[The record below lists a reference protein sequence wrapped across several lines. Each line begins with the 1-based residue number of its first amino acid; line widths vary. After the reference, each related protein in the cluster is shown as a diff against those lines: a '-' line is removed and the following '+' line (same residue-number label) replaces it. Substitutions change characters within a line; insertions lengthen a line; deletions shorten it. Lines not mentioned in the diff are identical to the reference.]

1 MHSSSRP
8 LEGLVGEPLNEVVFV
23 MDYFQVG
30 FNGQTLTCL
39 TAGRVE
45 LPSGERFVFPGR
57 GSRDALCGLIEAV
70 VDHVAD
76 NGRELRLTFRDGR
89 ALVVPLDDE
98 SRIGHE
104 AATFQMRENSPLVV
118 W

>member
-1 MHSSSRP
+1 MS
-8 LEGLVGEPLNEVVFV
+8 EGPGHPMGALLGEPLNEVIFV

-30 FNGQTLTCL
+30 FNGPRLTCL

-45 LPSGERFVFPGR
+45 LPSGERFVFPEA

-70 VDHVAD
+70 LAQVEDD
-76 NGRELRLTFRDGR
+76 DETLRLIFSDGR
-89 ALVVPLDDE
+89 ALAIPLDDE
-98 SRIGHE
+98 SRVGPE
-104 AATFQMRENSPLVV
+104 AAMFHVGDQPIVV